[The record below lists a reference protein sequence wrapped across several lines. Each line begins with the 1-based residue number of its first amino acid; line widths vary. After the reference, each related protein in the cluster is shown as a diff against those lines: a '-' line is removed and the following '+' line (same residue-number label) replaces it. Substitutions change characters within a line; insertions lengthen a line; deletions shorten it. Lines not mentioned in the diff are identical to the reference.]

1 MPSPGPTH
9 IPLDAFPFLGPR
21 HARGDDIF
29 TDEPA
34 ITRNSLSPRRD
45 PHNDHD
51 DHDAPHQPGGPT
63 IEPPW
68 RSYLYNLL
76 ERPNSS
82 PAAVLVHV
90 LITVLIIFSALVTIL
105 ETVPAFHSL
114 PGGIWFGIETSLVVL
129 FTIEYIARCAATS
142 FSWSAFFGW
151 AGCTFSFSCC
161 SMSFGHGDRGGD
173 GDDGWILMVLRFSHQ
188 RSLASRTSSL
198 SCLIT

>member
-9 IPLDAFPFLGPR
+9 IPLDTLPFLGPR

-29 TDEPA
+29 TGQRA
-34 ITRNSLSPRRD
+34 ITRSPLSPRRD
-45 PHNDHD
+45 PLE
-51 DHDAPHQPGGPT
+51 DHDAPDTPGGPI

-114 PGGIWFGIETSLVVL
+114 PGGIWFGIETSLVAL
-129 FTIEYIARCAATS
+129 FTVEYIARCAATS
-142 FSWSAFFGW
+142 FSWSVFYGW
-151 AGCTFSFSCC
+151 AGCTFRFSCC
-161 SMSFGHGDRGGD
+161 STSFVMTM
-173 GDDGWILMVLRFSHQ
+173 MV
-188 RSLASRTSSL
+188 
-198 SCLIT
+198 

>member
-9 IPLDAFPFLGPR
+9 IPLDTLPFLGPR

-29 TDEPA
+29 TGQRA
-34 ITRNSLSPRRD
+34 ITRSPLSLRRD
-45 PHNDHD
+45 PLE
-51 DHDAPHQPGGPT
+51 DHDAPDTPGGPI

-114 PGGIWFGIETSLVVL
+114 PGGIWFGIETSLVAL
-129 FTIEYIARCAATS
+129 FTVEYIARCAATS
-142 FSWSAFFGW
+142 FSWSVFYGW
-151 AGCTFSFSCC
+151 AGCTFRFSCC
-161 SMSFGHGDRGGD
+161 STSFVMTM
-173 GDDGWILMVLRFSHQ
+173 MV
-188 RSLASRTSSL
+188 
-198 SCLIT
+198 

>member
-21 HARGDDIF
+21 HARRDDIL
-29 TDEPA
+29 TDQRA
-34 ITRNSLSPRRD
+34 ITRSPLSPHD
-45 PHNDHD
+45 DDHD
-51 DHDAPHQPGGPT
+51 DHDAPHITPGGPI

-114 PGGIWFGIETSLVVL
+114 PGGIWFGIETSLVAL

-142 FSWSAFFGW
+142 FSWSVFFGW
-151 AGCTFSFSCC
+151 L
-161 SMSFGHGDRGGD
+161 D
-173 GDDGWILMVLRFSHQ
+173 VRF
-188 RSLASRTSSL
+188 RVALYPP
-198 SCLIT
+198 